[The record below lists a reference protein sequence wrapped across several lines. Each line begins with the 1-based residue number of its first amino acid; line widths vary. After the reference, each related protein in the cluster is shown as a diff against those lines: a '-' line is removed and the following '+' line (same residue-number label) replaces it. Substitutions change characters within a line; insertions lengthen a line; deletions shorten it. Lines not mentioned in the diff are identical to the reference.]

1 MPASAFVMRKK
12 RSDYINH
19 LYLLLRHVINSKTC
33 GDATFPPTIIH
44 TIQPEICIQNF
55 IMEENVSL
63 EPSTCFKTWQYTRT
77 KKKGQE
83 IKTCCHTKICHSYSN
98 ISISHLS

>member
-19 LYLLLRHVINSKTC
+19 LYLLLRHVISSKTC
-33 GDATFPPTIIH
+33 GDATFPPTVIH

-63 EPSTCFKTWQYTRT
+63 EPSMFQDLAIHKD
-77 KKKGQE
+77 KKKRSRN
-83 IKTCCHTKICHSYSN
+83 KDMLPH
-98 ISISHLS
+98 